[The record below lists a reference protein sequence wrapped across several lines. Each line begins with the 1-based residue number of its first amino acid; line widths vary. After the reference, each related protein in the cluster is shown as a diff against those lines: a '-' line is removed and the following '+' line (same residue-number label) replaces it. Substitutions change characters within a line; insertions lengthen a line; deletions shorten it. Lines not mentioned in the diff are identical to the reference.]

1 MLKSYQRF
9 SNMWSCNLERNRGNL
24 IFWWGQYS
32 TEGEKSNFWACR
44 ETPQLSPL
52 VEHPDFPI
60 RKNLI
65 RVVGL
70 LSVMI
75 LKRVGDTI
83 FFQSERFTAC
93 KVKEEKRS
101 VKFKP
106 ITFFIKIKEES
117 SSNVFL
123 VTVNDK
129 CTC

>member
-1 MLKSYQRF
+1 MPQIKILVKFVEKLLEILQY
-9 SNMWSCNLERNRGNL
+9 MVCNQERKWGNL

-65 RVVGL
+65 GVVGL

-75 LKRVGDTI
+75 LKRVGDTT

-93 KVKEEKRS
+93 KVKEEKE
-101 VKFKP
+101 V
-106 ITFFIKIKEES
+106 
-117 SSNVFL
+117 
-123 VTVNDK
+123 
-129 CTC
+129 

>member
-1 MLKSYQRF
+1 M
-9 SNMWSCNLERNRGNL
+9 
-24 IFWWGQYS
+24 
-32 TEGEKSNFWACR
+32 
-44 ETPQLSPL
+44 
-52 VEHPDFPI
+52 
-60 RKNLI
+60 
-65 RVVGL
+65 
-70 LSVMI
+70 
-75 LKRVGDTI
+75 GDTI